1 VTHIDL
7 RIEGMTCNH
16 CVMAVRNELQK
27 LPGVNVNDVKIGSA
41 SIDVDETKVRKD
53 QVHAAVHEAGYNV
66 VSGQVT
72 R

>member
-1 VTHIDL
+1 
-7 RIEGMTCNH
+7 MTCDH

-27 LPGVNVNDVKIGSA
+27 LSGVKVNDVTIGSA

-66 VSGQVT
+66 VSGQVAK
-72 R
+72 